1 VKKIVIDAEKRGVG
15 SLKQEKL
22 LKIDGEFVVMTF
34 EQVFEKYKNMIY
46 QICNKWKNAI
56 DYNDLVQVAS
66 IGLFKAFTSYD
77 MTKDIEFSTVAYT
90 YIKNEIRSFYREAK
104 KHFGYLSLNDDL
116 YEEGNEQFIDSI
128 RHEGFEEHI
137 LEEISK
143 EQDLSRVYTAMRHL
157 TERQKSIFTK
167 YYLEGKTMQEI
178 ADKYGFHV
186 SYVGKVLKNSIK
198 KIRDNIK

>member
-1 VKKIVIDAEKRGVG
+1 M
-15 SLKQEKL
+15 KQEKL

-34 EQVFEKYKNMIY
+34 DQVFDKYKNMVY
-46 QICNKWKNAI
+46 QICNKWKNVI
-56 DYNDLVQVAS
+56 ELSDLYQVAS
-66 IGLFKAFTSYD
+66 IGLYKAFTSYD
-77 MTKDIEFSTVAYT
+77 MKKDIEFSTVAYT

-104 KHFGYLSLNDDL
+104 KHFGYLSLNEEMF
-116 YEEGNEQFIDSI
+116 EEGNEKLIDSI
-128 RHEGFEEHI
+128 KDEGFEEHI

-143 EQDLSRVYTAMRHL
+143 KQDLSRVYTAMRHL

-186 SYVGKVLKNSIK
+186 SYIGKVLKNSIK
-198 KIRDNIK
+198 KIKDNIE